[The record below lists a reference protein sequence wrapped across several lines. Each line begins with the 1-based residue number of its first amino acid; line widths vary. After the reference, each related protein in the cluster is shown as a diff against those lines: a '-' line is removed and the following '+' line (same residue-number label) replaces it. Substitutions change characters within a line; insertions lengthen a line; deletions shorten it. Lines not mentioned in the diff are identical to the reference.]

1 MMKWNTKPLSKAF
14 GMMRGL
20 GLLAEQN
27 YLCCQT
33 CGVHAMQERADKD
46 FPENAK
52 PLGYCFYHVQD
63 RDFLKERGVAH
74 LAFNAFGSGDSVA
87 VGRIIVHCL
96 KQSGVSVKWDGTAA
110 QRIQFSLKG
119 KDGE

>member
-1 MMKWNTKPLSKAF
+1 MMRWNTKPLSRAF
-14 GMMRGL
+14 GMMRGF

-27 YLCCQT
+27 YLCCQN
-33 CGVHAMQERADKD
+33 CGVHAMQERAAKD
-46 FPENAK
+46 YPANAQ

-63 RDFLKERGVAH
+63 RDFLKEQGVAH
-74 LAFNAFGSGDSVA
+74 LAFNAFGSVDSVW

-110 QRIQFSLKG
+110 QRIQFSLIEK
-119 KDGE
+119 E

>member
-1 MMKWNTKPLSKAF
+1 MKWNTKPLSKAF

-33 CGVHAMQERADKD
+33 CGCAAMQDRADKD
-46 FPENAK
+46 FPADAK

-87 VGRIIVHCL
+87 IGRIIVHCL
-96 KQSGVSVKWDGTAA
+96 KQSGVSVKWDGTAS

-119 KDGE
+119 KDGG